1 MGVDEATK
9 PLALVSSTSLLISA
23 SIFESAGSD
32 LSAAAEGVGSFMSCG
47 PWFGIVS
54 SLNGR
59 IFLVLLTSG
68 LGCFIFNMQSR
79 AVLHS
84 SQRTK
89 LVLVGTGEQ
98 RRRHFQAERLGGLE
112 VED

>member
-9 PLALVSSTSLLISA
+9 PLALVSLISA

-32 LSAAAEGVGSFMSCG
+32 LLAAAEGVGSFMSCG

-59 IFLVLLTSG
+59 IFLILLTSG
-68 LGCFIFNMQSR
+68 LGCSFLTCSR
-79 AVLHS
+79 ARYS
-84 SQRTK
+84 IPAS
-89 LVLVGTGEQ
+89 
-98 RRRHFQAERLGGLE
+98 GLN
-112 VED
+112 